1 MCNADVSLL
10 TFDWI
15 PNFHKPWPNFRIMH
29 ECANWEAI
37 EKWAWDH
44 YFDGFDE
51 SLIKHPDFHPEL
63 REFTSGAPRL
73 SLLTACSWPF
83 RLHK

>member
-15 PNFHKPWPNFRIMH
+15 PNFHKPWPNFRVVH

-37 EKWAWDH
+37 EEWAWAH
-44 YFDGFDE
+44 FFNGFDE
-51 SLIKHPDFHPEL
+51 SLIKHPNFHPEL
-63 REFTSGAPRL
+63 RE
-73 SLLTACSWPF
+73 
-83 RLHK
+83 